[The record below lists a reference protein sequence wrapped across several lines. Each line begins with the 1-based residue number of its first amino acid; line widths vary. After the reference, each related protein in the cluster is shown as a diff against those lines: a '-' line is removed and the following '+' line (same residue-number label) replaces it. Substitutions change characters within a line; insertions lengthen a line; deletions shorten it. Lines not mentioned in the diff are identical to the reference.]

1 MAASSSKMLQIA
13 GKTDTTADPKN
24 PKTEKKQKK
33 QNNSRPFLHTDAF
46 AHTCFYTEKQLTH
59 TNLCTQY
66 VFIHKRLLHREALF
80 PLLDHQPFVFLFSS
94 LTWYPFFMFLTTMF
108 GVSWRRGACAVRH
121 HGALQIANMK
131 IPVWCMTRM
140 QCLGKSWLHV
150 FAPPDIIYIYFFFA
164 HIHPWPLS
172 PSFRSCIL
180 GSKIVAI
187 LMGTCSSE
195 FGHSAQYGKN
205 MGTIPFILFPSVLVV
220 WFLNWNSGFA
230 SHGFWTRRWHR
241 FDILVCDSM
250 QFLAELSANKLR
262 VATVCMFCSG
272 FPVTPY
278 QIICTSDLKT
288 LNTIFAFDARAL

>member
-1 MAASSSKMLQIA
+1 MLQIIWKMRGSNSKMLQYRWNGSFQLQIA

-24 PKTEKKQKK
+24 PKTEKK

-150 FAPPDIIYIYFFFA
+150 FAPPDIIYIFFFS
-164 HIHPWPLS
+164 HTYTLDPCHL
-172 PSFRSCIL
+172 R
-180 GSKIVAI
+180 
-187 LMGTCSSE
+187 
-195 FGHSAQYGKN
+195 FG
-205 MGTIPFILFPSVLVV
+205 
-220 WFLNWNSGFA
+220 
-230 SHGFWTRRWHR
+230 
-241 FDILVCDSM
+241 
-250 QFLAELSANKLR
+250 LA
-262 VATVCMFCSG
+262 F
-272 FPVTPY
+272 
-278 QIICTSDLKT
+278 
-288 LNTIFAFDARAL
+288 

>member
-1 MAASSSKMLQIA
+1 MRGSNSKMLQYRWNGSFQLQNA
-13 GKTDTTADPKN
+13 PNCRENGHNRRSKKSQNGKKN
-24 PKTEKKQKK
+24 KKK

-150 FAPPDIIYIYFFFA
+150 FAPPDIIYIYFFFRT
-164 HIHPWPLS
+164 HTPLTLVT
-172 PSFRSCIL
+172 F
-180 GSKIVAI
+180 V
-187 LMGTCSSE
+187 
-195 FGHSAQYGKN
+195 
-205 MGTIPFILFPSVLVV
+205 SVLH
-220 WFLNWNSGFA
+220 S
-230 SHGFWTRRWHR
+230 R
-241 FDILVCDSM
+241 FKNCGNIDGNMFIRIW
-250 QFLAELSANKLR
+250 ALR
-262 VATVCMFCSG
+262 S
-272 FPVTPY
+272 
-278 QIICTSDLKT
+278 IW
-288 LNTIFAFDARAL
+288 